1 MMTEEKMTEYTY
13 TPAQEKAL
21 ERGKSICVTAG
32 AGTGKTFL
40 LTQKFLSLLESG
52 VLPRDI
58 VALTYT
64 DKAAAEMQTKISRE
78 LKKQAETRPELR
90 ESWETFSQ
98 GTIST
103 FHGFCLSILKEFAYE
118 AGVDPGFSVM
128 DELDKTELVERT
140 ITDVLEHP
148 PEELFDTVVR
158 IFAYTSPGD
167 IKQIIRSLASA
178 DAEWFSVLQNDPES
192 IRLAWI
198 SAYREYMG
206 KNNVDTS
213 HPFFALLET
222 ADEAEYLLYLKDW
235 FFTDPVNCGL
245 IERLNAADS
254 RLRNAWRGKYLYFVQ
269 VLSAAQT
276 PQEIYSVCVHSPD
289 LTVKSKKDFPVFS
302 NEPETVSSFLQIFK
316 SLSFLPGKE
325 SRVFTLTRSL
335 LLDFYRTAKYCAEKI
350 AGEKR
355 RAGVLDFDDL
365 IELTDRL
372 LSAEHPEI
380 LQTVSQRCRYVL
392 VDEVQDNDP
401 KLIRLVKKLCGDP
414 KESDRLFIVGD
425 AKQSIYLFRN
435 ADVAGFMGLQAEFP
449 EKPVALDTSFRS
461 TPEII
466 CFVNELFSG
475 VFQNQNKPWDPPYD
489 AIHASRKDACGSVS
503 CIQLP
508 YDRDKSAQKI
518 REAEA
523 LASWIYDAVA
533 LQKRSV
539 YQADGTL
546 RPARFSDVAILIERR
561 TRLPYLRPA
570 LEKYGIA
577 YEEASGKDFYA
588 KQETADLRNV
598 LSAVLYPEED
608 VSLYGALRSPY
619 FSVSDAEL
627 ESAAHKESG
636 TLSYRLNKYAK
647 ANPESRIAAA
657 LQDLRRW
664 REYARHLSP
673 SAALQRILQESEI
686 FSLYSSVS
694 GGTQM
699 EGNLIKLQDILRS
712 RSSAKPFSLQE
723 FVALLDVSMEG
734 DLQEGDGEPAD
745 DSGDRVK
752 IMTVHSSKG
761 LEYPIVC
768 CAYAGYFRAS
778 PATPL
783 VFHEKLGY
791 GISVRPYDG
800 DSVNI
805 LRTLIKNETE
815 DKEGAERKRLF
826 YVAATRAR
834 DHLVL
839 CGSEETKAGYSEKSF
854 MKMYQDAKSGLS
866 QNPFVYSGALCDPDV
881 SISPASYTAG
891 DAVSHPIPAEDDE
904 PAVISRD
911 AEYAMQRGTL
921 LHSVFAGESS
931 HADFADMYA
940 EFLSCPLMENVV
952 FERCEMPVVCGGE
965 RRVID
970 RFVRYA
976 DGTYAVIDYKT
987 GSIASAKSSGRFAEY
1002 ENQVRTYMELMQE
1015 IVGSA
1020 VSGWLYFADE
1030 NPDARIIRIQ

>member
-1 MMTEEKMTEYTY
+1 MVC
-13 TPAQEKAL
+13 
-21 ERGKSICVTAG
+21 KSSAKI
-32 AGTGKTFL
+32 GT
-40 LTQKFLSLLESG
+40 
-52 VLPRDI
+52 D
-58 VALTYT
+58 
-64 DKAAAEMQTKISRE
+64 M
-78 LKKQAETRPELR
+78 
-90 ESWETFSQ
+90 
-98 GTIST
+98 
-103 FHGFCLSILKEFAYE
+103 
-118 AGVDPGFSVM
+118 
-128 DELDKTELVERT
+128 
-140 ITDVLEHP
+140 
-148 PEELFDTVVR
+148 VV
-158 IFAYTSPGD
+158 
-167 IKQIIRSLASA
+167 SA
-178 DAEWFSVLQNDPES
+178 
-192 IRLAWI
+192 
-198 SAYREYMG
+198 
-206 KNNVDTS
+206 
-213 HPFFALLET
+213 
-222 ADEAEYLLYLKDW
+222 
-235 FFTDPVNCGL
+235 
-245 IERLNAADS
+245 
-254 RLRNAWRGKYLYFVQ
+254 
-269 VLSAAQT
+269 
-276 PQEIYSVCVHSPD
+276 
-289 LTVKSKKDFPVFS
+289 
-302 NEPETVSSFLQIFK
+302 
-316 SLSFLPGKE
+316 
-325 SRVFTLTRSL
+325 
-335 LLDFYRTAKYCAEKI
+335 
-350 AGEKR
+350 
-355 RAGVLDFDDL
+355 
-365 IELTDRL
+365 
-372 LSAEHPEI
+372 
-380 LQTVSQRCRYVL
+380 
-392 VDEVQDNDP
+392 
-401 KLIRLVKKLCGDP
+401 
-414 KESDRLFIVGD
+414 
-425 AKQSIYLFRN
+425 
-435 ADVAGFMGLQAEFP
+435 
-449 EKPVALDTSFRS
+449 
-461 TPEII
+461 
-466 CFVNELFSG
+466 
-475 VFQNQNKPWDPPYD
+475 
-489 AIHASRKDACGSVS
+489 
-503 CIQLP
+503 
-508 YDRDKSAQKI
+508 
-518 REAEA
+518 
-523 LASWIYDAVA
+523 
-533 LQKRSV
+533 
-539 YQADGTL
+539 
-546 RPARFSDVAILIERR
+546 
-561 TRLPYLRPA
+561 
-570 LEKYGIA
+570 
-577 YEEASGKDFYA
+577 
-588 KQETADLRNV
+588 
-598 LSAVLYPEED
+598 
-608 VSLYGALRSPY
+608 
-619 FSVSDAEL
+619 
-627 ESAAHKESG
+627 
-636 TLSYRLNKYAK
+636 
-647 ANPESRIAAA
+647 SRIAAA

-791 GISVRPYDG
+791 GLSVRPYDG

-839 CGSEETKAGYSEKSF
+839 CGSEETKDGYSEKSF
-854 MKMYQDAKSGLS
+854 MKMYQDAKSCLS
-866 QNPFVYSGALCDPDV
+866 QNPVVYSGALCDPDV
-881 SISPASYTAG
+881 PISPASYTAG

-1002 ENQVRTYMELMQE
+1002 ENQVRTYIELMQE

>member
-40 LTQKFLSLLESG
+40 LTQKYLSLLESG

-178 DAEWFSVLQNDPES
+178 DAEWFSVLQNDSES

-206 KNNVDTS
+206 RNNVDTS

-254 RLRNAWRGKYLYFVQ
+254 RLLNAWRGTYLSFVQ
-269 VLSAAQT
+269 DLFAAQT
-276 PQEIYSVCVHSPD
+276 PQEIYSVCVHSQNV
-289 LTVKSKKDFPVFS
+289 TVKSKKDFPVFS

-372 LSAEHPEI
+372 LSDEHPDI

-489 AIHASRKDACGSVS
+489 AIHACRKDACGSVS

-508 YDRDKSAQKI
+508 YDGDKSAQKI
-518 REAEA
+518 HEAEA

-533 LQKRSV
+533 LQKRPV

-647 ANPESRIAAA
+647 ANPESRVAAA

-866 QNPFVYSGALCDPDV
+866 QNPVVYSGALCNPDV

-891 DAVSHPIPAEDDE
+891 DAVSSPIPAEDDE